1 MGCSGLPAATY
12 WAAGDRRTAAD
23 RVIIRRTPYFRRA
36 QFFPHCAAGAY
47 NRTSSHAGL
56 SRSDR
61 YSGFAKRLIMRFVPV
76 VFRQR
81 RLRPQHAV
89 IVLGAVLVLAYGAS
103 IFLSLRHAYQQTL
116 RDGTATLESM
126 AR

>member
-1 MGCSGLPAATY
+1 GPRFLSPLRCGSLQSDQLA
-12 WAAGDRRTAAD
+12 
-23 RVIIRRTPYFRRA
+23 
-36 QFFPHCAAGAY
+36 CGAV
-47 NRTSSHAGL
+47 
-56 SRSDR
+56 RSDR
-61 YSGFAKRLIMRFVPV
+61 CSGFAKRLMRFVPV

-103 IFLSLRHAYQQTL
+103 TFLSLRHAYQQTL

-126 AR
+126 APSGRTRESHPRFVV